1 MTHETKLRRRT
12 VLKATL
18 AGAGSTVLLARHG
31 RAAGDKPQYGG
42 KLRVAY
48 QLAPGALDP
57 VTGRSGGDAYYWR
70 QFCDQLVDAD
80 PALNPRPETSL
91 AESWD
96 VSDPKK
102 ITLRLRKGVVFHDGT
117 PFNAEAVK
125 FNIERLLDPATKAT
139 PRAAFTAVETVD
151 AVDEHLVRF
160 NLKKPW
166 GSVLSTLADRGGAM
180 NSPTAVKA
188 LGPDYAFKPVS
199 TGPFKIADYVS
210 GSHVRF
216 VRNEKYWGRDGDGNP
231 LPYLDEI
238 VMNTV
243 PNETV
248 QVSALKSGDM
258 DLIYL
263 PYREVGNFLDSP
275 TYNINKFDGGT
286 IAFTLSFNLA
296 KPPLDNVNLR
306 LAIAHAINPEP
317 INKAV
322 YFGRAIIAK
331 GGMWPTGSWAYDPT
345 VARPTYNLAKAR
357 EFLKAGG
364 KPAGFE
370 IDAILWPSEINTA
383 TAEIVRA
390 QLAAI
395 GVKLNLK
402 VFEVTVATEKF
413 YYGGEAPL
421 YITSWSRY
429 PEPDWNASLIYRSD
443 GYYNAGK
450 VKHPTLDGLI
460 DEGAAVADIA
470 KRKPV
475 YRKID
480 EIVLGEAHMVPMLY
494 GVTYAAARKH
504 VMGIENVFG
513 WDAKMA
519 LHRMWLR
526 KA

>member
-1 MTHETKLRRRT
+1 MARVRRRAILRGA
-12 VLKATL
+12 VL
-18 AGAGSTVLLARHG
+18 GAGSTVLLARHG
-31 RAAGDKPQYGG
+31 RAAAEKPQYGG

-48 QLAPGALDP
+48 ALAPGALDP

-80 PALNPRPETSL
+80 AALQPRAATSL
-91 AESWD
+91 AEAWD
-96 VSDPKK
+96 VSDPKAV
-102 ITLRLRKGVVFHDGT
+102 TLRLRKGVLFHDGT

-139 PRAAFTAVETVD
+139 PRAAFTAVESVE

-160 NLKKPW
+160 RLKKPW

-180 NSPTAVKA
+180 NSPAAVKA
-188 LGPDYAFKPVS
+188 LGVDYAFKPVS
-199 TGPFKIADYVS
+199 TGPFRIAEYVS

-216 VRNEKYWGRDGDGNP
+216 VRNEKYWGRDGAGNP

-248 QVSALKSGDM
+248 QVSALKSGEM

-263 PYREVGNFLDSP
+263 PYREVGNFLGNSAF
-275 TYNINKFDGGT
+275 NINKFEGGG
-286 IAFTLSFNLA
+286 IAFTLSFNQA
-296 KPPLDNVNLR
+296 RPPLDNVNLR

-345 VARPTYNLAKAR
+345 VARPTYDVAKAR
-357 EFLKAGG
+357 DYLKAGG
-364 KPAGFE
+364 KPGGFE
-370 IDAILWPSEINTA
+370 IDAILWPSDTNTA

-390 QLAAI
+390 QLGAVGI
-395 GVKLNLK
+395 KLNLK

-421 YITSWSRY
+421 YLTSWSRY

-450 VKHPTLDGLI
+450 VKHATLDGLI
-460 DEGAAVADIA
+460 DEGAAVADID
-470 KRKPV
+470 KRKAI
-475 YRKID
+475 YRKVD

-494 GVTYAAARKH
+494 GVTYAAAQKN
-504 VMGIENVFG
+504 VMGIEDVFG
-513 WDAKMA
+513 WDAKMY
-519 LHRMWLR
+519 LHRMWL
-526 KA
+526 KKS